1 MAALVAGRRS
11 GTPARTAS
19 SLISAVLF
27 LGVVAAAGCTSNGGT
42 AAAVAPGSPADDARS
57 GGGVGSSTSPAMAGS
72 EPAFDGR
79 IVEITIA
86 GGQAQTA
93 AERVVVALNS
103 VVRLIVT
110 SDVADEVHV
119 HGIDEEFEV
128 QPGETVTRDFVAD
141 IPGIF
146 EVEAHGDAGLLF
158 TLQVEP

>member
-1 MAALVAGRRS
+1 M
-11 GTPARTAS
+11 
-19 SLISAVLF
+19 
-27 LGVVAAAGCTSNGGT
+27 
-42 AAAVAPGSPADDARS
+42 
-57 GGGVGSSTSPAMAGS
+57 GSSTSPAATAGS

-86 GGQAQTA
+86 GGRVQTA

-103 VVRLIVT
+103 MVRLIVT

-119 HGIDEEFEV
+119 HGIDEEFEL